1 MKIKILLCDDM
12 PYVCHY
18 FKTILGTKENIE
30 LVGIANSAE
39 SCMELVREK
48 NPDVVLLDIQI
59 NTDDEGIHILKSI
72 KEYSEN
78 INVIMLT
85 IHEED
90 EFIFRSISLGA
101 SDYILKNDNPEVIM
115 DAIVNAYNGKTSLN
129 PQIAQ
134 KLINEC
140 YKVNRRHN
148 DMHKIINSIAQL
160 TASEYK
166 ILNLIYEGH
175 SYSEIAKARFVEE
188 VTIRT
193 QVNKILK
200 KFEARNMSELISHLK
215 KIQIFENP
223 HPEL

>member
-1 MKIKILLCDDM
+1 
-12 PYVCHY
+12 
-18 FKTILGTKENIE
+18 
-30 LVGIANSAE
+30 
-39 SCMELVREK
+39 
-48 NPDVVLLDIQI
+48 
-59 NTDDEGIHILKSI
+59 
-72 KEYSEN
+72 
-78 INVIMLT
+78 MLT

-175 SYSEIAKARFVEE
+175 SYSEIAKSKVCRGSYD
-188 VTIRT
+188 TYT
-193 QVNKILK
+193 GQ
-200 KFEARNMSELISHLK
+200 
-215 KIQIFENP
+215 
-223 HPEL
+223 